1 MAHGQGDLWAQAQGS
16 AVNVVVL
23 EGCNSAS
30 PQQQCGGREVRQGTL
45 LSSGGGTLKL
55 ERSGEPKLVLFSLRH
70 LGGAAQGLVH
80 GHTEQCL
87 PLPVL
92 GTGQSPADRHTE
104 SLTLT
109 QLHAARD
116 SHTSLPARAAPCAL
130 GVT

>member
-1 MAHGQGDLWAQAQGS
+1 MWGQGSETGDTAEFW
-16 AVNVVVL
+16 
-23 EGCNSAS
+23 
-30 PQQQCGGREVRQGTL
+30 
-45 LSSGGGTLKL
+45 GGTLKL